1 MSVANI
7 DITLDSGNLKIG
19 STDKTTVVNL
29 GGTLLVPKDVY
40 LNEVLLEPIG
50 PTGTVGPTGPQ
61 GDTGNPGLAV
71 IGPTG
76 AQGDI
81 GPTGPGVGDTGPT
94 GAQGVQ
100 GDIGPTGPTGAQGD
114 IGPTGDQG
122 LQGDIGPTGVQGD
135 IGATGPTGAIGATGP
150 TGTMSYATAL
160 GSFIGAAGA
169 QADAIVVSG
178 FRQGDFVCV
187 TFYQPAT
194 FTCTSATALT
204 VLTPPLSSTYW
215 PANDKRVICRGIN
228 NTYQPLLLLYSSIG
242 EITIRPLN
250 SGNFI
255 LTREIG
261 LTDACSI
268 CFDVNT

>member
-7 DITLDSGNLKIG
+7 DISLEGGNLKIG
-19 STDKTTVVNL
+19 NTNKTTVINI
-29 GGTLLVPKDVY
+29 GGTLLSPKDVY

-50 PTGTVGPTGPQ
+50 PTGEAGPTGA
-61 GDTGNPGLAV
+61 TGNPGLAV

-76 AQGDI
+76 PQGDI
-81 GPTGPGVGDTGPT
+81 GPTGPSMGDTGPT
-94 GAQGVQ
+94 GPQ
-100 GDIGPTGPTGAQGD
+100 GDIGTTGPQGD
-114 IGPTGDQG
+114 IGPTGDVG
-122 LQGDIGPTGVQGD
+122 ATGPQGDIGPTGTQGV
-135 IGATGPTGAIGATGP
+135 TGPTGDAGAIGP
-150 TGTMSYATAL
+150 TGPSGAMSYETAL

-215 PANDKRVICRGIN
+215 PANDKVVICRGIN
-228 NTYQPLLLLYSSIG
+228 NTYQPLVLRYSSIG

-250 SGNFI
+250 QGNFI

-261 LTDACSI
+261 LTDACSV
-268 CFDVNT
+268 CFDANT